1 MDKDNTADIEG
12 LQKLIS
18 DIEAFTGNIFDWVSF
33 LGRVDFLHAVYE
45 FKTNAETKLKQLEAT
60 NA

>member
-1 MDKDNTADIEG
+1 MANNQDDIEG
-12 LQKLIS
+12 LQKLVG
-18 DIEAFTGNIFDWVSF
+18 DIETFTGNIFDWVGF